1 MIRGRMKNMSK
12 PLYFICA
19 LLVTAG
25 VTYLIRALPLVF
37 VRKRIKNRFI
47 RSFLYYVPYVVLSAL
62 SFPAVFYAT
71 ENMISGVLA
80 ALACGIL
87 AYKRRS
93 LIVCMLG
100 SVVTVIVV
108 EAIIKL
114 I

>member
-1 MIRGRMKNMSK
+1 MSK
-12 PLYFICA
+12 ELYFVGA

-71 ENMISGVLA
+71 DNFLAGFLA

-87 AYKRRS
+87 AYKRKS

-108 EAIIKL
+108 DAILML